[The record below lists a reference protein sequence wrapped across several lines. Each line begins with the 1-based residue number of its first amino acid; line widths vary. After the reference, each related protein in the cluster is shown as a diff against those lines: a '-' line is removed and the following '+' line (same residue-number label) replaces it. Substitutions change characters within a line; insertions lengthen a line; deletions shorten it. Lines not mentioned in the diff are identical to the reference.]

1 MRKTKPDYSIYYAIH
16 DNNQKLCAVIKKRK
30 NQSSLIAGFMPAK
43 QYTKTLLG
51 FSPSDFSVTSAI
63 DEAMKYSVAK
73 RGRRLTDKQKQ
84 HIKQQAQLL
93 ISSNVSMRE
102 AAKLLNVDRQTLQK
116 LL

>member
-1 MRKTKPDYSIYYAIH
+1 MSKTKSEYSIYYAIH

-30 NQSSLIAGFMPAK
+30 NKSSLIAGFMPAK

-51 FSPSDFSVTSAI
+51 FFPSDFSVTSAI
-63 DEAMKYSVAK
+63 DEAMKHSVAK
-73 RGRRLTDKQKQ
+73 RGRRLTGSQKQ

>member
-1 MRKTKPDYSIYYAIH
+1 METETQEGYICIPKEIFIDGEYNLLTAEAKLMYGILLDRRRLYEINEWYCDDGCIYV
-16 DNNQKLCAVIKKRK
+16 CC
-30 NQSSLIAGFMPAK
+30 
-43 QYTKTLLG
+43 T
-51 FSPSDFSVTSAI
+51 I
-63 DEAMKYSVAK
+63 DEAMKHSVAK
-73 RGRRLTDKQKQ
+73 RGRRLTDRQKQ